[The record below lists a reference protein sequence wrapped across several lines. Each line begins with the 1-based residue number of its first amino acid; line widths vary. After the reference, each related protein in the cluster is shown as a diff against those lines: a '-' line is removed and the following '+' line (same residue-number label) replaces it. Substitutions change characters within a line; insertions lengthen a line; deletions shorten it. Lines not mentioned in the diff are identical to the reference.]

1 MFIKE
6 NIKKYRKQAGL
17 TQKELAEKTG
27 LSYSFITKIEAKTKK
42 AKQSASFSTIAAIAA
57 VLNVKISDIYE
68 FDSFLSANPYDYIDA
83 KTKKHLNYNGY
94 TRDKYT
100 GNTS

>member
-17 TQKELAEKTG
+17 TQKKKKKKTG

-68 FDSFLSANPYDYIDA
+68 FDSFLSANPYDYINA

-94 TRDKYT
+94 TRNKYT
-100 GNTS
+100 GDAS